1 MRYAVKALLE
11 KRKSGPGMLYT
22 PTLEISSPAGKD
34 INVGG
39 AIKYAAWKVL
49 DINLAMKG
57 LMKTP
62 ITLKGNKPDFTFFFL
77 YNVTVNSLS
86 MCKKQKV

>member
-11 KRKSGPGMLYT
+11 AQKSGPGMMYT
-22 PTLEISSPAGKD
+22 PTLEISSPGGKD

-62 ITLKGNKPDFTFFFL
+62 ITLKGIKPKYTFFFII
-77 YNVTVNSLS
+77 
-86 MCKKQKV
+86 